1 MAEEAQQ
8 ETGTTETAPATGEQL
23 GDGGKAALDAER
35 RARREADRKARDLE
49 TRLKELEDRDKSDS
63 QKAVERAEAAERE
76 LPTLRQSQVRL
87 QFALD
92 KVAELDSVEAIRAF
106 VSIADRLRGDT
117 AEELAADAETLLPK
131 LLPAAA
137 EPGVRPAA
145 RRPVDTL
152 TAGASM
158 GPVTDPGPG
167 QPRLMSALADLM
179 K

>member
-1 MAEEAQQ
+1 MADEGQQ
-8 ETGTTETAPATGEQL
+8 DTGTAEVAPATGEQL
-23 GDGGKAALDAER
+23 GDAGKAALDAER
-35 RARREADRKARDLE
+35 KARRDADRKARDLE
-49 TRLKELEDRDKSDS
+49 ARLKEFEDRDKSES
-63 QKAVERAEAAERE
+63 QKAIERAEAAERE

-131 LLPAAA
+131 LLPSTDQS
-137 EPGVRPAA
+137 VRPAA
-145 RRPVDTL
+145 RRPVDAL
-152 TAGASM
+152 TGGASTA
-158 GPVTDPGPG
+158 PVTDPGPG
-167 QPRLMSALADLM
+167 QPRIMSGLAEFM